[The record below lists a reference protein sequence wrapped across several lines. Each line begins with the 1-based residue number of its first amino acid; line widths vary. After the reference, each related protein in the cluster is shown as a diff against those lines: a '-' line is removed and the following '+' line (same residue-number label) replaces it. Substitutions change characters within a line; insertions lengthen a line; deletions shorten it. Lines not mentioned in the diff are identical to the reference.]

1 MHPLHHLD
9 LHHDRARALQREAQR
24 TRLPARAARQPSIEA
39 HLSHWREV
47 LGMRLVRLGLRMAG
61 GVEMPLDR
69 LRRLPLP
76 RLTGEATPR
85 ESALT
90 PPPPI
95 T

>member
-1 MHPLHHLD
+1 MHPLYHLD
-9 LHHDRARALQREAQR
+9 LHHDRASSLHVEAQR
-24 TRLPARAARQPSIEA
+24 TRLRARAPRWPSHEA

-47 LGMRLVRLGLRMAG
+47 LGMRLVRIRLRMAG
-61 GVEMPLDR
+61 GGEMPPDP

-76 RLTGEATPR
+76 PLAGEQAHR
-85 ESALT
+85 ESTLT